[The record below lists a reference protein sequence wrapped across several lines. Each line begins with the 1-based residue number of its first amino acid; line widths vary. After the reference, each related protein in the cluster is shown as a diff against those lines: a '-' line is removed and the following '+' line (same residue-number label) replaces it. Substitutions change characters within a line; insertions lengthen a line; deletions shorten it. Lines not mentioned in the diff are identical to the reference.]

1 MLHGDDQLT
10 KATATRAPAPATR
23 PTGEQTMSQEDSF
36 EQDGSAGLTPH
47 VDAQTSAASGSR
59 PDPDKEGVVGHEGHD
74 HASAGPSWQSHGN
87 DAPSRSARAADG
99 MSEPSR
105 PEEADTTG
113 PDGEELDADI
123 SDGGQSG
130 QDSGS
135 MS

>member
-1 MLHGDDQLT
+1 
-10 KATATRAPAPATR
+10 
-23 PTGEQTMSQEDSF
+23 MSQEDSF
-36 EQDGSAGLTPH
+36 EQDGSAGLTPQ
-47 VDAQTSAASGSR
+47 VDAQTSAAVGSV

-74 HASAGPSWQSHGN
+74 HTTSAGPSWQSHGS

-105 PEEADTTG
+105 DQEPDVTG
-113 PDGEELDADI
+113 PDGEEVDADI